1 MREIIHSINFSLKLF
16 HSREEGND
24 VLREYTHNKPL
35 SAENETCTAANALGF
50 EDPQVILFVAFS
62 LVLPH

>member
-1 MREIIHSINFSLKLF
+1 MREIIHSINFSLKFF
-16 HSREEGND
+16 HSSEEGND

-50 EDPQVILFVAFS
+50 EDPQVILFVALS